1 MARFKIRESEI
12 RSYVRS
18 LIREALEAEGY
29 APEHQKEIDK
39 MKRGEVFNYGN
50 LGSGAR
56 ADARAYMKANF
67 GSVVQP
73 LLPGVRSYTLID
85 PKTGLDADPEHTP
98 DALKAA
104 AEAKKVKRRNQS
116 RMIMHDRR
124 HKSEQQV
131 NRDDAFGE
139 DSNLSSA
146 EYFKNFN
153 NASDDEKAELR
164 NNIRQSRQRRNT
176 ANVAKYQDIL
186 SHHGSLGFPS
196 PEELK
201 QQILNLNKK
210 KEELGPHNDLND
222 EKYKEYDRL
231 IKDRK
236 HILNKYYSGN
246 YSLDSNDEMADAV
259 VNDAFM
265 DDLSDADEFSQTG
278 ELMKKMNKKL
288 MPYDSMSLDD
298 AGLSDEKP
306 EDMRYA
312 AAREMGDDEDD
323 KYYR

>member
-1 MARFKIRESEI
+1 MARFKIKESEI

-18 LIREALEAEGY
+18 LIREALEAEDY
-29 APEHQKEIDK
+29 SPENQKEIDK
-39 MKRGEVFNYGN
+39 MERGDVFNYGN

-56 ADARAYMKANF
+56 EDARRYMKNTY
-67 GSVVQP
+67 GVDVQP
-73 LLPGVRSYTLID
+73 KLPGVRSYTLID
-85 PKTGLDADPEHTP
+85 PKTGLDADPNHTP
-98 DALKAA
+98 EALKAA
-104 AEAKKVKRRNQS
+104 AEAKKVERRNQS
-116 RMIMHDRR
+116 RLSMHDKR

-131 NRDDAFGE
+131 NRDDAFGD

-146 EYFKNFN
+146 EYFKRFD
-153 NASDDEKAELR
+153 NASDDEKTELR
-164 NNIRQSRQRRNT
+164 NNIRQARQGRNS

-186 SHHGSLGFPS
+186 RHHGSLNFPS
-196 PEELK
+196 AEELK

-210 KEELGPHNDLND
+210 KEALGPHNDLND
-222 EKYKEYDRL
+222 GKYKEYDRL

-236 HILNKYYSGN
+236 RILNKYHSGN
-246 YSLDSNDEMADAV
+246 YSLDSNYEMADAV

-265 DDLSDADEFSQTG
+265 GDLSDAEEFGQTG
-278 ELMKKMNKKL
+278 ELMKKMNKRL
-288 MPYDSMSLDD
+288 SPYDSMSLDD